1 MIRYDIRVRMQL
13 SIKEC
18 HKDWLNKLPFLAS
31 IYNDT
36 LSKDLNLKIDDLTAN
51 WRKLASRNILFK
63 LWKKIVNLIIG
74 TRFCDCRAK
83 TSKKF

>member
-1 MIRYDIRVRMQL
+1 MQL

-36 LSKDLNLKIDDLTAN
+36 LSKDLNLKIDDPIT
-51 WRKLASRNILFK
+51 ILRQ
-63 LWKKIVNLIIG
+63 IG
-74 TRFCDCRAK
+74 EN
-83 TSKKF
+83 